1 MTVSKRHELRLD
13 ELASGDIPGLIE
25 LSASVGWDYHEAELA
40 TLIAAGRVFGHR
52 DDQGKVYSSAAIVPY
67 GETLASIGMV
77 IVHPECRGMGL
88 GKQVTQACIDAAST
102 SADTALMLIAT
113 PEGKPMYESMG
124 FVSVDCVHKYL
135 CEAYQRHRASFD
147 TGDTFVEKL
156 TGEHL
161 EQIVELDKAAVGADR
176 RRFLIHR
183 IQQAQNGVVLKRQD
197 GAVIGYGLSVEGPVN
212 LILGPIVAFDLQG
225 AKQIVEQLASGY
237 QGKLRIDVPSGH
249 EEFLVF
255 LEQCGFQ
262 KASQPPIMIRNAEK
276 LPERNGR
283 LYAIAAQA
291 FG

>member
-1 MTVSKRHELRLD
+1 MK
-13 ELASGDIPGLIE
+13 G
-25 LSASVGWDYHEAELA
+25 
-40 TLIAAGRVFGHR
+40 
-52 DDQGKVYSSAAIVPY
+52 
-67 GETLASIGMV
+67 
-77 IVHPECRGMGL
+77 
-88 GKQVTQACIDAAST
+88 
-102 SADTALMLIAT
+102 
-113 PEGKPMYESMG
+113 
-124 FVSVDCVHKYL
+124 
-135 CEAYQRHRASFD
+135 
-147 TGDTFVEKL
+147 
-156 TGEHL
+156 
-161 EQIVELDKAAVGADR
+161 
-176 RRFLIHR
+176 
-183 IQQAQNGVVLKRQD
+183 QD

-276 LPERNGR
+276 LPERNGH